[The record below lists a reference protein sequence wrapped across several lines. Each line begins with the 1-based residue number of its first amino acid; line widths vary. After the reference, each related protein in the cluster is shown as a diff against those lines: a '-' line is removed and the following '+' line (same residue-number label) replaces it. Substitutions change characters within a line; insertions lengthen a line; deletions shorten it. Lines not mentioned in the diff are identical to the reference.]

1 MVLSNM
7 NDLAANITAVQRR
20 IEAAAVAC
28 GRAPDGIGLLGVTKT
43 QSASVVAA
51 AHQAGIS
58 KFGTNYLQEGLSH
71 IEAAPD
77 AEWHYIGR
85 IQSNKTRAIAENF
98 SWVQTVDRAT
108 IARRL
113 SAQRPAPLGA
123 LNVCIQVNLE
133 GEASKGGVAPE
144 LARSLADEVAALA
157 GLRLRGVMAIP
168 RPSDDLDAQ
177 RRAFAGVRR
186 LFEAL
191 ARSHPGLDTL
201 SMGMS
206 SDLEAAIGEGATLV
220 RVGTA
225 LFGARD

>member
-7 NDLAANITAVQRR
+7 NDLVAKITAVRRR

-28 GRAPDGIGLLGVTKT
+28 GRMPETVDLLGVTKT
-43 QSASVVAA
+43 QSAAVVAA
-51 AHQAGIS
+51 AHHAGLRRL
-58 KFGTNYLQEGLSH
+58 GTNYLQEGLVH
-71 IEAAPD
+71 IDAAPD

-85 IQSNKTRAIAENF
+85 IQSNKTRAIAERF
-98 SWVQTVDRAT
+98 SWVQTVDRVE

-113 SAQRPAPLGA
+113 SAQRPASLPA
-123 LNVCIQVNLE
+123 LNVCIQVNLD
-133 GEASKGGVAPE
+133 GEASKGGVA
-144 LARSLADEVAALA
+144 LAAAVTIAETIASLD

-168 RPSDDLDAQ
+168 RPSDDPSEQ
-177 RRAFAGVRR
+177 RRAFAGIRR
-186 LFEAL
+186 VFEAL
-191 ARSHPGLDTL
+191 AGRHAGLDTL

-206 SDLEAAIGEGATLV
+206 NDLESAIREGATLV